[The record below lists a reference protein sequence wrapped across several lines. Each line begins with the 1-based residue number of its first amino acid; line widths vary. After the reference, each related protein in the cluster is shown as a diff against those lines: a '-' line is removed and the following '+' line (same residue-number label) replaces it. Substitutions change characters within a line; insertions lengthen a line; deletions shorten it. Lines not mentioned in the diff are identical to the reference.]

1 MKTSLDCLFCF
12 VGQAR
17 SLGLRASTDPEV
29 QRRLLDEAGRF
40 LAAVDTDLAPPENSG
55 RLYPLFAKVLGTA
68 DPFAQ
73 VKEESNALALS
84 LREEIRQQIEQAD
97 DPLQAAVRAAIGGNI
112 IDYGA
117 LHSFD
122 AAATMRD
129 CFARAFVLDEYLAL
143 RQAVGTAGQKI
154 LYLCDNSG
162 EIVFDGLLVEQLQ
175 RVGCQVTAA
184 VRESPIIND
193 ATLADARASGLDHI
207 CPVISSGMSCPGTVL
222 AQCSAEFLTHFQAA
236 DLIISKSDT
245 PDPVIAGQ
253 NLTYSNNSLLPTT
266 VGGGVGYPLE
276 FTRHWSGGQRLL
288 ADGLAVVD
296 IELGWFDEQGE

>member
-1 MKTSLDCLFCF
+1 MKTSLDCLSCF

-17 SLGLRASTDPEV
+17 SLGLRASTDPAV

-40 LAAVDTDLAPPENSG
+40 LAAVDTDIAPPENSG
-55 RLYPLFAKVLGTA
+55 RLYPLFAKVLGMP

-73 VKEESNALALS
+73 VKEESNKLALS
-84 LREEIRQQIEQAD
+84 LREEIRQQIEQAEE
-97 DPLQAAVRAAIGGNI
+97 PLRVAVRAAIGGNI

-129 CFARAFVLDEYLAL
+129 CFARDVVLDDYPAL
-143 RQAVGTAGQKI
+143 RQAVGTAGRQV

-162 EIVFDGLLVEQLQ
+162 EIVFDSLLIEQLQ
-175 RVGCQVTAA
+175 RLGCQVTAA

-193 ATLADARASGLDHI
+193 ATLADARACGLDQL

-222 AQCSAEFLTHFQAA
+222 AACSEEFLTCFHTA
-236 DLIISKSDT
+236 DLIISKGMGNFESLSEQAE
-245 PDPVIAGQ
+245 PLFFL
-253 NLTYSNNSLLPTT
+253 LTVKCRQVARHITEQRQ
-266 VGGGVGYPLE
+266 LE
-276 FTRHWSGGQRLL
+276 PEVL
-288 ADGLAVVD
+288 
-296 IELGWFDEQGE
+296 QGEGEMVLLRQQF